1 VKLASRLKTL
11 ASGPL
16 APSSSESMS
25 ALQDKLGRWER
36 TLNQL
41 RKEAKKKTLSSR
53 RSTVET
59 PWTK

>member
-1 VKLASRLKTL
+1 
-11 ASGPL
+11 
-16 APSSSESMS
+16 MS